1 VHHGDRLLY
10 SRERIRNRRCG
21 CGENHVALYLQN
33 MRLATVMDDLK
44 AEMGGKG
51 TTVGNLRLYLNKR
64 VYLEGIDVSL
74 EDVKITPTGVG

>member
-1 VHHGDRLLY
+1 
-10 SRERIRNRRCG
+10 
-21 CGENHVALYLQN
+21 
-33 MRLATVMDDLK
+33 MDGLK
-44 AEMGGKG
+44 AEMGSKG